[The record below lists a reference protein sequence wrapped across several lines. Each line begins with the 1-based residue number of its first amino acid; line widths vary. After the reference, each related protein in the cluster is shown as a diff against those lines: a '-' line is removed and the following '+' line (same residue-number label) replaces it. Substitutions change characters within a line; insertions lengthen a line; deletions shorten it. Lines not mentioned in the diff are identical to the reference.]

1 MIWLPTVENVLL
13 LHQKLIDRSGGSA
26 GVRDLGLIESALAR
40 AEADALQHV
49 RAAVG
54 EDKVLHVNLHH
65 AASLL

>member
-40 AEADALQHV
+40 AEAAFGGDRKSTRLNSSHWNKSRMPSSA
-49 RAAVG
+49 
-54 EDKVLHVNLHH
+54 
-65 AASLL
+65 